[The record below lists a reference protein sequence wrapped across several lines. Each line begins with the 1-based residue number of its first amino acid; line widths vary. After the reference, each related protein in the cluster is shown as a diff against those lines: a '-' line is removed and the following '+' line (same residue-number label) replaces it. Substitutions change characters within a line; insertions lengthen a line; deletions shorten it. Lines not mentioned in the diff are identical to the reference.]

1 MIIDCETYHITKAL
15 AGKEFGLSGLEEQA
29 RAAGVDRMILMP
41 EGGVRPKNRELAD
54 LLDASPAARQLFSP
68 CAWLNPQ
75 FGEEAVR
82 ELETAVKEW
91 GFRAL
96 KLMPT
101 HHNFRAVSQVPYPL
115 MRKAEE
121 LRIPLTIHSGTFFCY
136 PLQISVLADAF
147 PNVPIIMDHM
157 GYRYYVA
164 EAIAAAHRSPNIYL
178 ATTAVMEPH
187 WIRQAVHELGAER
200 VLFGSNAP
208 LVWPSTQLMVIR
220 QAELTE
226 EEERKVL
233 GENAARLYHLE

>member
-1 MIIDCETYHITKAL
+1 MIIDCETYHVTKPI
-15 AGKEFGLSGLEEQA
+15 AGKVFGLPGLEQLA
-29 RAAGVDRMILMP
+29 READVDKVVVVA
-41 EGGVRPKNRELAD
+41 EGGVRPKNRELAEA
-54 LLDASPAARQLFSP
+54 LDATSSARELFVG
-68 CAWLNPQ
+68 CAWINPQ

-82 ELETAVKEW
+82 ELEVAVQEW

-121 LRIPLTIHSGTFFCY
+121 LGIPMTIHSGTFYTY
-136 PLQISVLADAF
+136 PLQIAVLADAF
-147 PNVPIIMDHM
+147 PNVPVIMDHM

-164 EAIAAAHRSPNIYL
+164 EAIAAARRSPNIYL

-187 WIRQAVHELGAER
+187 WIRQAVRELGAER

-220 QAELTE
+220 QAELTQA
-226 EEERKVL
+226 EERKVL
-233 GENAARLYHLE
+233 GENAARLYHLD